1 MSRLVVFLSV
11 ACLSLSLCSILNA
24 AAQGGAAGAAAEAPA
39 VAPATAPTPA
49 AEATAPA
56 EISSMENL
64 TREITFEKVI
74 EGLDPRKNTQLFVQQ
89 FWKNIRGKELT
100 TSGEVI
106 DVRPAKGQAEVDVA
120 NKSKPTVER
129 INLRLIVP
137 SLDQAAVLKR
147 GQQIK
152 FKGAID
158 NYKDYRGG
166 GIVVTLKNVELLP

>member
-1 MSRLVVFLSV
+1 MSRILV
-11 ACLSLSLCSILNA
+11 CLSFALLPVMSTF
-24 AAQGGAAGAAAEAPA
+24 AQDGAAGAAAEAPA
-39 VAPATAPTPA
+39 VEAAPAVETA
-49 AEATAPA
+49 APA
-56 EISSMENL
+56 EVPSMENL
-64 TREITFEKVI
+64 TREITFEKVY

-89 FWKNIRGKELT
+89 FWKNIFGKELT
-100 TSGEVI
+100 TTGEVI

-120 NKSKPTVER
+120 NKSKPAVER

-152 FKGAID
+152 FKGYID

-166 GIVVTLKNVELLP
+166 GIVVTLKNVEFLP